1 MLQYGWILKILCSM
15 KEPHHKRQKY
25 CIIHFYEMS
34 RTGKSI
40 EAENKL
46 KADRRLRMGESWEWL
61 LMSMGFF
68 LGGEGNVLKLGIGD
82 SWIIL
87 WIY

>member
-1 MLQYGWILKILCSM
+1 MLQYRWILKTLCSM
-15 KEPHHKRQKY
+15 KEPSHKRQKY

-46 KADRRLRMGESWEWL
+46 EADRSLRMGESW
-61 LMSMGFF
+61 S
-68 LGGEGNVLKLGIGD
+68 D
-82 SWIIL
+82 S
-87 WIY
+87 